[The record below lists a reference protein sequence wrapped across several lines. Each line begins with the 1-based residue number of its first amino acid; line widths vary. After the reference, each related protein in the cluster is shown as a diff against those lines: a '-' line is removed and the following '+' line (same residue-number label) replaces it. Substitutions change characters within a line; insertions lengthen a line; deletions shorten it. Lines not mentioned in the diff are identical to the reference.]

1 MRAAPTIPCP
11 APDTMPPANDVP
23 TPHVMTIQ
31 IDDAAPAT
39 YAYYGEPEAGPAQPR
54 DQRRRLRRV
63 LLDPHLVDGAHFV
76 GRQAVVVIVVVGVEL
91 GLQTGKEFGP
101 GEDAIMVGVV
111 AHQRRR
117 G

>member
-39 YAYYGEPEAGPAQPR
+39 YAYYGEPDGIARA
-54 DQRRRLRRV
+54 RRRVHSRRRAGGPLRV
-63 LLDPHLVDGAHFV
+63 LG
-76 GRQAVVVIVVVGVEL
+76 
-91 GLQTGKEFGP
+91 GL
-101 GEDAIMVGVV
+101 
-111 AHQRRR
+111 
-117 G
+117 

>member
-54 DQRRRLRRV
+54 DQRRRLRDIDASE
-63 LLDPHLVDGAHFV
+63 LLA
-76 GRQAVVVIVVVGVEL
+76 EL
-91 GLQTGKEFGP
+91 
-101 GEDAIMVGVV
+101 
-111 AHQRRR
+111 QRRGVTLVLPATGR
-117 G
+117 AS